1 VKAMILATQCVKGI
15 TTPLILIMLV
25 MFAVFQSPDLAA
37 NNHIYHLEELSQ
49 LSHRGSRDQNWQQIL
64 ANPSNK
70 EQSFIFNS
78 TGQLYLLEDTIAAKP
93 SLDLKNDF
101 RLVDL
106 PKDKLTDSS
115 IIKFS
120 ALALHPNFSLRKQV
134 GYGTFYTAH
143 VEAANVNSKTRRL
156 VERSADIALI
166 YDAVITQWQFNTVNH
181 KQVDLNSQ
189 REVMRIAVPD
199 DSFAIEQMSFN
210 PAHKS
215 WNDDFGL
222 LYISLSSDKKWQ
234 QPLYSGVVLRINPAK
249 FGLRSFTIPSN
260 NPFLNV
266 TEIEDAIFLLGGQ
279 KIKQFL
285 WPDKNR
291 DQLLLLH
298 HYEKQDILSF
308 GVAGDNWQAQAP
320 MKIVHQSESAITG
333 LIQYRGR
340 NLASLRNKLLL
351 LKQIKRLWSIES
363 IAITDLDAKQI
374 NTPTPQRVWQFTAE
388 QLPKSSQPT
397 LTTNL
402 SKEVLLIE
410 HTENLLYQ
418 FTQDDTE
425 KKVSKLDV
433 EVDAS
438 STSNTV
444 VFVFILSI
452 IAAAVYYVAKR
463 KKFSARSVL
472 RQKYSA
478 IELSES
484 TQQLELYRNQQQH
497 AETII
502 DLANITR
509 CEILLNDYSL
519 TLINNEAGHGF
530 TQDKETELRALCN
543 KEHIDKMVN
552 GKVRQINLEITDR
565 QNNNYVVCLYL
576 RKGSNRIT
584 KRKYFKVVDD
594 VIDWCWL
601 IAQQINPEQTGKR
614 TVNAAV
620 SAAEETGKQPESN
633 IPLHHQAAAIRSVAK
648 VKSQS
653 KTNAITKAQADS
665 KPEQK
670 DVSTAQQETAPK
682 TVDNDR
688 SVDVFENNKVDSEL
702 VNALEK
708 LVKLK
713 QQGFLTEE
721 EFSQAKAA
729 LLKSLFNK

>member
-1 VKAMILATQCVKGI
+1 
-15 TTPLILIMLV
+15 MLV
-25 MFAVFQSPDLAA
+25 MFTVFQSPDLAA

-49 LSHRGSRDQNWQQIL
+49 LSHRGSRDQNWQKII

-78 TGQLYLLEDTIAAKP
+78 GGQLYLLEDTIAAKP

-101 RLVDL
+101 RLADTS
-106 PKDKLTDSS
+106 KGKLTDNS
-115 IIKFS
+115 IIKLS
-120 ALALHPNFSLRKQV
+120 ALALHPNFSLRKQA

-143 VEAANVNSKTRRL
+143 FEAVDLSSKTRRL
-156 VERSADIALI
+156 AERSTDIALV

-222 LYISLSSDKKWQ
+222 LYISLSSDKKWP

-260 NPFLNV
+260 NPFLK
-266 TEIEDAIFLLGGQ
+266 TSEIGDAIFLLGGQ

-298 HYEKQDILSF
+298 HYEQQNLLTLAI
-308 GVAGDNWQAQAP
+308 AGDNWQVQTPAQV
-320 MKIVHQSESAITG
+320 VHQSEQAIAG

-340 NLASLRNKLLL
+340 HLATLRNELLL
-351 LKQIKRLWSIES
+351 LKQTAQSWAIES
-363 IAITDLDAKQI
+363 IAFTDFNADQRKTL
-374 NTPTPQRVWQFTAE
+374 TPKLVWQFTPE
-388 QLPKSSQPT
+388 QLSVHSQPSFST
-397 LTTNL
+397 SL
-402 SKEVLLIE
+402 SNEVLLID
-410 HTENLLYQ
+410 HSASLLYRL
-418 FTQDDTE
+418 TQAGEQLQTSE
-425 KKVSKLDV
+425 LDN
-433 EVDAS
+433 EVTGS

-444 VFVFILSI
+444 VILFILLVVT
-452 IAAAVYYVAKR
+452 AVAYHVAKR

-484 TQQLELYRNQQQH
+484 KQQLGLYRNQQQH
-497 AETII
+497 AETIL
-502 DLANITR
+502 DLVSITR

-530 TQDKETELRALCN
+530 NQDKETALRARCN
-543 KEHIDKMVN
+543 TEHIDKMVN
-552 GKVRQINLEITDR
+552 GKVRQISLELTDKT
-565 QNNNYVVCLYL
+565 NNKYVICLYL

-584 KRKYFKVVDD
+584 KRKYFTVVDD
-594 VIDWCWL
+594 VINWCWL
-601 IAQQINPEQTGKR
+601 MAQQINPEQMGKR
-614 TVNAAV
+614 AV
-620 SAAEETGKQPESN
+620 KPAVKAVENSDKQPAKN
-633 IPLHHQAAAIRSVAK
+633 IPLHHQAAAIRTATK
-648 VKSQS
+648 
-653 KTNAITKAQADS
+653 TKAQPNVKSTIKVQADCA
-665 KPEQK
+665 KEQE
-670 DVSTAQQETAPK
+670 DVSTVLQQTAPQ
-682 TVDNDR
+682 TIDNAHRADLPVTG
-688 SVDVFENNKVDSEL
+688 SVDSEL

-708 LVKLK
+708 LVTLK

-721 EFSQAKAA
+721 EFSQAKAT